1 VKATPTTR
9 PAAPAKTTATAPTAE
24 HYPTPAEIMARINAR
39 KAAVDKLLK
48 VAHFDLSQPILEK
61 SPEFTLFGDSQ
72 LITIQNLVDRL
83 HRARDDKGLRA
94 VLVTFSADTGFNMA
108 QAGEIR
114 SALDEL
120 RKAGKRTF
128 AYADGYDTATYLAA
142 SGATD
147 VCLLQGGEI
156 MIPGVGIETMFTK
169 GLMDKVGVKADYV
182 QIGEY
187 KGADEQYTRTEPSPE
202 SRGELTKVV
211 DSLYDVI
218 IDTIAKNRNLSPT
231 TVKQIVD
238 ECILTAKQAK
248 ERGLVDHLL
257 SQDDLRNLMTD
268 ELGGAINI
276 LPNYAEPQPEKL
288 DFSNPF
294 ALLANVGKKPP
305 ESNKPAIALIHADG
319 VIVDGEAEDGLM
331 GPSGNVGS
339 ENIRK
344 AFRAA
349 SRDPNVKAIV
359 LRIDSPGGSALASEV
374 MWQAVHATAK
384 NKPVIVSVG
393 SMAASGGYYLA
404 SASDYIFA
412 DPSAIVGSIGVVG
425 GKFVLKDL
433 FDKLGISTATFSRG
447 KNAGLFSMNTE
458 WSDRQRRM
466 VTNWMRQTYDQ
477 FTQRVMTNRKGKIK
491 DIDQVARGRIYV
503 AKQARELGMIDEIGG
518 LTDALA
524 YAAKRVHLKQYEVKS
539 IPESHSLIDIISGRA
554 GADDASDTRLPYKA
568 KLQISIDSPLLAMPP
583 SLRHLL
589 GQQIQ
594 MMQLL
599 DKRPVMLINPY
610 VVTLK

>member
-1 VKATPTTR
+1 
-9 PAAPAKTTATAPTAE
+9 
-24 HYPTPAEIMARINAR
+24 
-39 KAAVDKLLK
+39 
-48 VAHFDLSQPILEK
+48 
-61 SPEFTLFGDSQ
+61 
-72 LITIQNLVDRL
+72 
-83 HRARDDKGLRA
+83 
-94 VLVTFSADTGFNMA
+94 
-108 QAGEIR
+108 
-114 SALDEL
+114 
-120 RKAGKRTF
+120 
-128 AYADGYDTATYLAA
+128 
-142 SGATD
+142 
-147 VCLLQGGEI
+147 
-156 MIPGVGIETMFTK
+156 MIPGVALDTIFFK
-169 GLMDKVGVKADYV
+169 GLFDKLGVDANFV
-182 QIGEY
+182 QIGDY
-187 KGADEQYTRTEPSPE
+187 KGADESYTRTEPSPE

-257 SQDDLRNLMTD
+257 SQDDLRKLMTD

-294 ALLANVGKKPP
+294 ALLTGAGKKPK

-374 MWQAVHATAK
+374 MWQAVHAAAK

-447 KNAGLFSMNTE
+447 KNAGLFSMNAE

-477 FTQRVMTNRKGKIK
+477 FTERVMTNRKGKIK
-491 DIDQVARGRIYV
+491 DIDHVARGRIFV
-503 AKQARELGMIDEIGG
+503 ARQARELGMIDEIGG
-518 LTDALA
+518 LTDAVA
-524 YAAKRVHLKQYEVKS
+524 YAANRTHIKDYDVKS
-539 IPESHSLIDIISGRA
+539 LPESHSLIDIISGRA
-554 GADDASDTRLPYKA
+554 APDDGSDTRLPYKA
-568 KLQISIDSPLLAMPP
+568 KIQISVDSPLLAMPP
-583 SLRHLL
+583 SVRHLL
-589 GQQIQ
+589 GQQLQ